1 MSLHLRAT
9 SETQDF
15 LDEAK
20 LRLMKPTAFLVNTSR
35 GSVVDEEA
43 LALALREGWI
53 AGAGLDVM
61 KTEPPPPD
69 HPLLALENVV
79 LSGHSGGS
87 TLDAVESWQAEWR
100 AAFDAYLSGCW
111 PPSVVNPGVTPK
123 VPLSHPRRA
132 APRES
137 ASSSQDVTLSGSAGE
152 SASRGQTSEASA
164 LPQSPES
171 GRD

>member
-53 AGAGLDVM
+53 AGAGIDVYE
-61 KTEPPPPD
+61 TEPPPSD
-69 HPLLALENVV
+69 SELLGLDNIV
-79 LSGHSGGS
+79 LSPHAAWCSERSAHNIRHRILRDIYRCFDNQRPEFTVNEEVDKVLNGR
-87 TLDAVESWQAEWR
+87 AYRQVE
-100 AAFDAYLSGCW
+100 
-111 PPSVVNPGVTPK
+111 
-123 VPLSHPRRA
+123 
-132 APRES
+132 
-137 ASSSQDVTLSGSAGE
+137 
-152 SASRGQTSEASA
+152 
-164 LPQSPES
+164 
-171 GRD
+171 